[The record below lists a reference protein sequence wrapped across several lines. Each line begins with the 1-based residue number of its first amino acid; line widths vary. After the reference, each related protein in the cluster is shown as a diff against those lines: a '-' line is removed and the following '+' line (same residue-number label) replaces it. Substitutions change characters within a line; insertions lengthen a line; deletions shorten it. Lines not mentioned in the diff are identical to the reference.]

1 MQNFSS
7 FGLPEQ
13 LLRTLENMKFVT
25 PTPIQA
31 QAIPPALQGKDI
43 LGSAQTGTGKT
54 AAFSIPMIVR
64 LLSNP
69 DSSALI
75 LTPTRELAT
84 QVVEMVGRL
93 LGKGSGIRIAL
104 LIGGDSMTKQFEQLR
119 AKARIVV
126 GTPGRINDHL
136 QRGSLTLDRT
146 DFLVL
151 DETDRMLDMG
161 FGPQLERIAKY
172 LTAPRQTLLFS
183 ATLPSDILKLASKY
197 VKDPVRIAIDPVT
210 KPADKVKHEL
220 IQTSESE
227 KYGHLVSQLD
237 ERQGSILVFVKTKRN
252 ADRLC
257 IKLHKEEHSV
267 DTIHGDLRQNK
278 RERVI
283 QAFRNRKYRIL
294 IATDI
299 AARGLDIPHIEH
311 VINYDL
317 PQSPED
323 FIHRIGRTAR
333 AGAAGLA
340 VSFITSQDGAKWKAI
355 HKLLNPDEKTSK
367 GSRGASSATTGAV
380 RRKAGANRAEQQRS
394 SRFRFASGF
403 DADQPVRK
411 GQRFSDNSAFRQE
424 GFKNRR
430 RNQTETKPY
439 KSYQKQ
445 DNELSEFSPMLNESK
460 VVAKKTYRDQMKSRS
475 QPDDNSFESTD
486 PLERNEM
493 KVKKFRGDQMGSR
506 TYVKENDSKSQRM
519 RGFNREER
527 ATRATSKF
535 SKKSVR
541 DHEGTEFALRRPKSS
556 AKGFDLDKNDHER
569 PYAKRR
575 PSFSAGAAPKD
586 GKFSRKSPSS
596 GFAARKA
603 KKASDSYPMGGK
615 RSGTNRKSVRFGGR

>member
-367 GSRGASSATTGAV
+367 
-380 RRKAGANRAEQQRS
+380 
-394 SRFRFASGF
+394 
-403 DADQPVRK
+403 
-411 GQRFSDNSAFRQE
+411 
-424 GFKNRR
+424 
-430 RNQTETKPY
+430 
-439 KSYQKQ
+439 
-445 DNELSEFSPMLNESK
+445 
-460 VVAKKTYRDQMKSRS
+460 
-475 QPDDNSFESTD
+475 
-486 PLERNEM
+486 
-493 KVKKFRGDQMGSR
+493 
-506 TYVKENDSKSQRM
+506 
-519 RGFNREER
+519 
-527 ATRATSKF
+527 
-535 SKKSVR
+535 
-541 DHEGTEFALRRPKSS
+541 
-556 AKGFDLDKNDHER
+556 
-569 PYAKRR
+569 
-575 PSFSAGAAPKD
+575 
-586 GKFSRKSPSS
+586 
-596 GFAARKA
+596 
-603 KKASDSYPMGGK
+603 
-615 RSGTNRKSVRFGGR
+615 

>member
-31 QAIPPALQGKDI
+31 QAIPPALQGQDI

-64 LLSNP
+64 LLSHP

-93 LGKGSGIRIAL
+93 LGKSSGIRIAL
-104 LIGGDSMTKQFEQLR
+104 LIGGDSMSKQFEQLR

-161 FGPQLERIAKY
+161 FGPQLERISKY

-197 VKDPVRIAIDPVT
+197 VKNPVRIAIDPVT

-340 VSFITSQDGAKWKAI
+340 VSFITPQDGAKWKAI

-367 GSRGASSATTGAV
+367 GSRVSSSATTGAV
-380 RRKAGANRAEQQRS
+380 RRKAGANRAGQQRS
-394 SRFRFASGF
+394 PRFHFASGF

-411 GQRFSDNSAFRQE
+411 GQRFSDNSALRQE

-430 RNQTETKPY
+430 REQIETKPY
-439 KSYQKQ
+439 KSRQKQ
-445 DNELSEFSPMLNESK
+445 DNQLSEFSPMLDENK
-460 VVAKKTYRDQMKSRS
+460 ALAKKTYRDRMKSRS
-475 QPDDNSFESTD
+475 QPDENSFESTD

-493 KVKKFRGDQMGSR
+493 KVKRFRGDQLGSR
-506 TYVKENDSKSQRM
+506 TYVKEKDRKSYRAG
-519 RGFNREER
+519 GFNGEE
-527 ATRATSKF
+527 RATSKF
-535 SKKSVR
+535 SKKPVR
-541 DHEGTEFALRRPKSS
+541 DHEETEFGMRRPKSS
-556 AKGFDLDKNDHER
+556 AKGFDKNDHER

-575 PSFSAGAAPKD
+575 PSFGAGAAPKD
-586 GKFSRKSPSS
+586 GRFSRKSPSS

-603 KKASDSYPMGGK
+603 KKTSDSYPMGGK
-615 RSGTNRKSVRFGGR
+615 RSGTNRKSARFGGR